1 MAPSLAGSVCLV
13 TGACRGI
20 GRGIALQ
27 LGDAGATV
35 YITGRTKDS
44 LDETA
49 KEIAARGGKPV
60 TVQMD
65 HGVDKDVEALFV
77 KIRTEQNNRLDV
89 LVNNAYAGVTHIFEN
104 KGKKFW
110 DSDPVQAWDC
120 INGVGLRGHYIC
132 TVLASRIM
140 VENKRGLIVNVSSIG
155 GLRYLFNVAYGV
167 GKAGCD
173 RMAADCAIEL
183 KSSGVTMVSLWPG
196 AVKTELI
203 VKNFLEKEP
212 ANAEEE
218 KATKMFEKG
227 ESVEF
232 AGKSIRYLAADG
244 NVINKTGK
252 ILMTL
257 ELAKEYGFV
266 DIDGSLPMD
275 YRQLNTMLAMNG
287 HTWMASIL
295 PNFIKIPLLGI
306 HMGSYKF

>member
-1 MAPSLAGSVCLV
+1 MAPSLSGSVCLV

-44 LDETA
+44 LEETA
-49 KEIAARGGKPV
+49 KEIASRGGKPI

-65 HGVDKDVEALFV
+65 HGVDADVEALFV
-77 KIRTEQNNRLDV
+77 KIKTEQNGKLDV
-89 LVNNAYAGVTHIFEN
+89 LVNNAYAGVQHIFN
-104 KGKKFW
+104 NRGKKFW
-110 DSDPVQAWDC
+110 DSDPVQTWDC

-173 RMAADCAIEL
+173 RMAADCAFEL
-183 KSSGVTMVSLWPG
+183 KSSGVTMLSLWPG
-196 AVKTELI
+196 AVKTELVNSSI
-203 VKNFLEKEP
+203 LEKEP
-212 ANAEEE
+212 VTSEDERAI
-218 KATKMFEKG
+218 KMFEKA

-232 AGKSIRYLAADG
+232 AGKSIRYMAADT

-266 DIDGSLPMD
+266 DIDGSLPTD
-275 YRQLNTMLAMNG
+275 YRQLNKVLAMNG
-287 HTWMASIL
+287 NSWMASIL
-295 PNFIKIPLLGI
+295 PNFIKIPLLAL